1 MNILNQ
7 VSTGASS
14 QDGQRIVIAG
24 SEGLGKTTLGCGA
37 PGVLLV
43 PLEMG
48 SGSMRVAKTPMLNSW
63 EEVEQLCKELIA
75 AAQSG
80 KLQRGQS
87 IVWDSATALERFID
101 NYTIRSDPTYKAG
114 NPTKLTMATAHGAYG
129 KAYDVANETF
139 QRWTRYLDELAIYGG
154 INSIV
159 TCHVFANV
167 VLDPASGEFHSWDLL
182 LHSPKN
188 GKTYGKREFI
198 TQWADMIGF
207 LHEPYFVM
215 KTEKGQVMQ
224 KAISSNQGRLL
235 AVDRQPGW
243 IAKNR
248 YGLDGTISIPK
259 PAEGGNP
266 AVCWNALAHSV
277 YTRCGIDLYNRSV

>member
-1 MNILNQ
+1 MSILGQ
-7 VSTGASS
+7 VSTGTDN
-14 QDGQRIVIAG
+14 QDGQRIVLAG
-24 SEGLGKTTLGCGA
+24 TEGVGKTTLGCGA
-37 PGVLLV
+37 PNVLLV

-48 SGSMRVAKTPMLNSW
+48 SGSMKVPKTPMLTTW

-80 KLQRGQS
+80 KLARGSS
-87 IVWDSATALERFID
+87 ILWDSATALERLID
-101 NYTIRSDPTYKAG
+101 DYTIRSDPTYKAG

-139 QRWTRYLDELAIYGG
+139 KRWTRYIDELAIYGG
-154 INSIV
+154 INCIV

-188 GKTYGKREFI
+188 GKTYGKREAI

-224 KAISSNQGRLL
+224 KAISANQGRLL

-243 IAKNR
+243 VAKNR
-248 YGLDGTISIPK
+248 YKLSGTVPIPQ
-259 PAEGGNP
+259 PADNGNP
-266 AVCWNALAHSV
+266 AQCWNALAHSI
-277 YTRCGIDLYNRSV
+277 YASCGIDLFNRSI